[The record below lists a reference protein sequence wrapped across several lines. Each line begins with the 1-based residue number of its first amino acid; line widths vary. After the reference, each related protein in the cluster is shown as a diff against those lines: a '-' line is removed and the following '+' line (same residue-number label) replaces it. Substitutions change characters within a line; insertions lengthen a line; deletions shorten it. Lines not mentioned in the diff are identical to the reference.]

1 MHSHIYWSKIG
12 LYDPSVEIL
21 CVWGSRQVP
30 VQFAVWFAYKWWCF
44 IAHLFPGLIL
54 FSQVTAPK
62 CTTLTH
68 WAPLWKQ
75 ILETELVNDPV
86 PRDFS
91 TQTDIHTWVCVWDRE
106 KLHKRYLI
114 QPCISWDWKGWFQGS
129 HSNFWNSFRTN
140 YCESQTCNCNVLII
154 EQSGMSA
161 IVPSCPECLATE
173 TIWVVSKTFRGTG
186 YKAERPNR
194 AKCKYHHAERGYR
207 HRKLE
212 LKNRRTHCTQTIES
226 HFRRENFSQ
235 VSNLHFWVIITH

>member
-1 MHSHIYWSKIG
+1 LTGITISIPMCRFFDTVIDVAYSYPCIHIYTG
-12 LYDPSVEIL
+12 PSVEIL
-21 CVWGSRQVP
+21 RVWGCRQVP
-30 VQFAVWFAYKWWCF
+30 VQFAVWLAYKWWCF

-114 QPCISWDWKGWFQGS
+114 QPYIFLGGLKRLGFKVVIPPSETHLGPITVNLRHAIAMFQS
-129 HSNFWNSFRTN
+129 
-140 YCESQTCNCNVLII
+140 
-154 EQSGMSA
+154 
-161 IVPSCPECLATE
+161 
-173 TIWVVSKTFRGTG
+173 
-186 YKAERPNR
+186 
-194 AKCKYHHAERGYR
+194 
-207 HRKLE
+207 
-212 LKNRRTHCTQTIES
+212 
-226 HFRRENFSQ
+226 
-235 VSNLHFWVIITH
+235 